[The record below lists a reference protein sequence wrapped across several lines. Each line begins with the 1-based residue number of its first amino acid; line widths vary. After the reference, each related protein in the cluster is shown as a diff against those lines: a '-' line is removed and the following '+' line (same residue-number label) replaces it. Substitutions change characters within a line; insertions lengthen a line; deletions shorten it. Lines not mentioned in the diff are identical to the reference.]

1 MICKEL
7 RKDGFDLADGRY
19 RELKPILDEVISV
32 INIVHRLEKG
42 IATNLFFL
50 CIEIAC

>member
-19 RELKPILDEVISV
+19 RELKPILDEVITV
-32 INIVHRLEKG
+32 IHVVNRLESR
-42 IATNLFFL
+42 IATDHFFMF
-50 CIEIAC
+50 